1 MPDCSICLMPIEG
14 EGTGR
19 TTTCGHAFHINCLDH
34 WIKNSPN
41 MSCPMC
47 RTQQPNANG
56 EMITFWDNVNWVM
69 KTYKYGNIEKSWYR
83 TGNLRTDFVVKTDD
97 DNTILRSTIYS
108 EDGTARYSHIDFSAE
123 ELILIR
129 TWGDF
134 TIPSRQVIEFIYNDP
149 ILYSDNLFYNDIL
162 NIIRNSI
169 PPNIPVPEGQPVEG
183 IEIN

>member
-1 MPDCSICLMPIEG
+1 
-14 EGTGR
+14 
-19 TTTCGHAFHINCLDH
+19 
-34 WIKNSPN
+34 
-41 MSCPMC
+41 
-47 RTQQPNANG
+47 
-56 EMITFWDNVNWVM
+56 M

-123 ELILIR
+123 ELRLIR

-183 IEIN
+183 IEINWFKIYDLKYCMDFETALRKNNSSEILRHIKNGVDLNKNIGEKYPIFFLY